1 MVRPIVKLVP
11 LYLHLKWRPQP
22 KTNWFKVFNFLGGQL
37 WSALVTF
44 INPALLQ
51 FDERRQET
59 GLGVGLGCNVSSE
72 GVVTAQKTRSYNIY
86 VTQDIYYLDNWTFW
100 N

>member
-1 MVRPIVKLVP
+1 MLAIKI
-11 LYLHLKWRPQP
+11 LK
-22 KTNWFKVFNFLGGQL
+22 FKVFNFLGGQL

-100 N
+100 RSDHPPL

>member
-1 MVRPIVKLVP
+1 MYSDIEISQPPRDELLLAIKI
-11 LYLHLKWRPQP
+11 LK
-22 KTNWFKVFNFLGGQL
+22 FKVFNFLGGQL